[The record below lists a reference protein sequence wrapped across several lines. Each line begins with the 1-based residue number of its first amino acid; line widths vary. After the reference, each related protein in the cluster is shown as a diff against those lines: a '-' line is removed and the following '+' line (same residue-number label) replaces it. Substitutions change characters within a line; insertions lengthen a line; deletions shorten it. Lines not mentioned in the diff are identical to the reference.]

1 MLFKEIIGQ
10 HSVKQRLIQTV
21 KDNRIS
27 HAQLFIGPEGS
38 GNLPLAIAYAQ
49 YISCENKG
57 ERDSCGACPS
67 CVKYNKLAHPDLH
80 FVYPVNKTKEVSKDK
95 VTSADFSNH
104 WRSAVSE
111 NPYLNLTQW
120 YNKIGIENKQ
130 GIINVED
137 CNEIIK
143 TLGLKTYEAEFKVMI
158 IWKPERLFHAAAP
171 KLLKILEEP
180 PQKTLFLL
188 VAEDQDQII
197 KTILSRTQLVKI
209 NKISDEELHKE
220 IVEKYRLY
228 KEEATKVVR
237 LANGNY
243 SEALRLIEN
252 DENEHFNTLMFPKWM
267 RMCFKRDVLEIM
279 DWVEEISKI
288 GREKQKNFIAYGLHI
303 VRESL
308 VLNYGDA
315 GLVRLNGEELSFTNK
330 FAPFINSSNA
340 FQISDELNK
349 AHLHIERNA
358 NPKILFLDLSLRFYE
373 MLQRKPESIVN
384 E

>member
-27 HAQLFIGPEGS
+27 HAQLFLGPEGS

-57 ERDSCGACPS
+57 ERDSCGVCPS

-80 FVYPVNKTKEVSKDK
+80 LIYPVATTKEVDK
-95 VTSADFSNH
+95 NPISAKFIDN
-104 WRSAVSE
+104 WRLAISE
-111 NPYLNLTQW
+111 NPYLNLNQW
-120 YNKIGIENKQ
+120 YEKIGIENKQ
-130 GIINVED
+130 GLINVED

-143 TLGLKTYEAEFKVMI
+143 KLGLKTYEAEFKVMI

-188 VAEDQDQII
+188 VAENQDQII

-209 NKISDEELHKE
+209 SKISDEELHKE
-220 IVEKYRLY
+220 IVEKYGLSG
-228 KEEATKVVR
+228 EEAAKVVH
-237 LANGNY
+237 LADGNY
-243 SEALRLIEN
+243 SEALRLIKN
-252 DENEHFNTLMFPKWM
+252 DENEHFNTLMFPRWM
-267 RMCFKRDVLEIM
+267 RICFKRDVLEIM
-279 DWVEEISKI
+279 DWVEDISKI
-288 GREKQKNFIAYGLHI
+288 GRERQKNFIAYGLRI

-308 VLNYGDA
+308 MLNYGDV

-373 MLQRKPESIVN
+373 MLRREPELTIN